1 MKKKF
6 LVVLLALTMVFAFS
20 AAALA
25 DDVTQQDDKATVRIT
40 YCGETVTFD
49 SSTNSR
55 DIYLDEWGDQ
65 IQKGIV
71 VIPSSGYE
79 LEDGTTSVDITGAQ
93 TAQKGRQELTC
104 TISYTLKETGTEN
117 TTSYEFTKT
126 LVAYVGD
133 ACYQHQIY

>member
-25 DDVTQQDDKATVRIT
+25 DDVTQQDKNATVRIT

-55 DIYLDEWGDQ
+55 DIYLDEWGA
-65 IQKGIV
+65 IQKEIE

-79 LEDGTTSVDITGAQ
+79 LVNGTTSVDITGAQ

-104 TISYTLKETGTEN
+104 TIRYTLEETETGN
-117 TTSYEFTKT
+117 TTSYEFKKT
-126 LVAYVGD
+126 LVAYVG
-133 ACYQHQIY
+133 